1 MYQTIVINYFSA
13 FSNLAM
19 DGFMEGIFVNARL
32 DIIADQKMWNSM
44 ALWLKVKQKQIFF
57 TLLLLTLL

>member
-44 ALWLKVKQKQIFF
+44 AL
-57 TLLLLTLL
+57 